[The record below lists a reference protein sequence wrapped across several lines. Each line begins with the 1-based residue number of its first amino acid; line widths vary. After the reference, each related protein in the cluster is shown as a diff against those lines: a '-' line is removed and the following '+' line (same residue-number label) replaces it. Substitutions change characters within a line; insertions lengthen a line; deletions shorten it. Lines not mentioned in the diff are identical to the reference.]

1 MESNKSCYNFKKNT
15 HEQSLLDNSVD
26 STYVITL
33 VNSKRIKSVNKQ
45 LEKYKL
51 TKTIYIVENTS
62 YKNCNKI
69 LPEQSSS
76 YDLID
81 CYLQIFKHAEK
92 ENYNNILILEDDFI
106 FSNEFKLHVKN
117 INEYVKNLKD
127 SSFIYYLGCLPWL
140 KFNNFFSRHSRLLVS
155 TGSHSCIYSKK
166 ARENIL
172 NDNVYSMIDWDLYLN
187 LKILNITR
195 YVYDK
200 PLCYQTFPETENQK
214 NWPNPFGIGALFI
227 IFLKFLGVTEKIEPG
242 TSFVYFMSNFTLS
255 ILFLIFTFITYILYK
270 VYSML
275 RNNRLK
281 KIWTKSIGKLV
292 R

>member
-1 MESNKSCYNFKKNT
+1 MESNKSCYKFVKRQYEKG
-15 HEQSLLDNSVD
+15 LFDMSVD
-26 STYVITL
+26 ATYIITM
-33 VNSKRIKSVNKQ
+33 VNSKRINSVNEQ
-45 LEKYKL
+45 LQKYKPSKNL
-51 TKTIYIVENTS
+51 YIVENQGF
-62 YKNCNKI
+62 KNCKKI
-69 LPEQSSS
+69 LPEQKSS

-81 CYLQIFKHAEK
+81 CFLQIFKHAEK

-106 FSNEFKLHVKN
+106 FSNDLKSHVKN
-117 INEYVKNLKD
+117 VNEYIKNLKD
-127 SSFIYYLGCLPWL
+127 SSFIYFLGCLPWL
-140 KFNNFFSRHSRLLVS
+140 KINSFFSRHSQLLAS
-155 TGSHSCIYSKK
+155 TGCQSCIYSKK

-214 NWPNPFGIGALFI
+214 NWPNPFGICTLFI
-227 IFLKFLGVTEKIEPG
+227 IFLKFLGVTENIEPG

-255 ILFLIFTFITYILYK
+255 ILFLIFTFITYVFYK
-270 VYSML
+270 VYSL
-275 RNNRLK
+275 LKNNRLK

>member
-1 MESNKSCYNFKKNT
+1 MEVNKACYNFKKNT

-117 INEYVKNLKD
+117 INEYIKNLKD

-140 KFNNFFSRHSRLLVS
+140 KINSFFSSHSRILAS
-155 TGSHSCIYSKK
+155 TGTQSCIYSKK

-172 NDNVYSMIDWDLYLN
+172 KDNVNSMLDWDLYLQFK
-187 LKILNITR
+187 LLNINR
-195 YVYDK
+195 YVYDR

-214 NWPNPFGIGALFI
+214 NWPNPLGLGNLFKV
-227 IFLKFLGVTEKIEPG
+227 FLKLLGLDENIEPG
-242 TSFVYFMSNFTLS
+242 TSLIYFISNFTLS

-270 VYSML
+270 LYSL
-275 RNNRLK
+275 IKNNRMK
-281 KIWTKSIGKLV
+281 KNWTKSIGKLV
-292 R
+292 Q

>member
-1 MESNKSCYNFKKNT
+1 MESNKSCYKFIKRQYEKG
-15 HEQSLLDNSVD
+15 LFDMSVD
-26 STYVITL
+26 VTYIITM
-33 VNSKRIKSVNKQ
+33 VNSKRINSVNEQ
-45 LEKYKL
+45 LQKYKP
-51 TKTIYIVENTS
+51 TKNLYIVENEGF
-62 YKNCNKI
+62 KNCKKI
-69 LPEQSSS
+69 LPEQKSN

-106 FSNEFKLHVKN
+106 FSNDLKSHVKN
-117 INEYVKNLKD
+117 VNKYIKNLKD

-140 KFNNFFSRHSRLLVS
+140 KINNFFSSHSQLIAS
-155 TGSHSCIYSKK
+155 TGTQSCIYSKK

-172 NDNVYSMIDWDLYLN
+172 NDDVYSMFDWDLYLHF
-187 LKILNITR
+187 KILNITR

-214 NWPNPFGIGALFI
+214 NWPNPFGICTLFI

-242 TSFVYFMSNFTLS
+242 TSLVYFMSNFTLS

-270 VYSML
+270 VYSLL